1 MFGLLRRIVSLEK
14 EGIDMS
20 FYYVQKQFEKYGK
33 NLINTVEIQIDKG
46 VHVAMIGNNGVEKK
60 TLIEAIKMKYQDE
73 AYLMHQNMSVYEH
86 LTGLD
91 YVMAINPELLQI
103 KQKLKSNY
111 KYIADYSALNG
122 YEFEQ
127 NIITQANQ
135 LNLTERDL
143 EKQIQ
148 YLSGGQQ
155 TRLALLK
162 AFMSNKPLI

>member
-1 MFGLLRRIVSLEK
+1 MISNSGVGKTTLL
-14 EGIDMS
+14 
-20 FYYVQKQFEKYGK
+20 
-33 NLINTVEIQIDKG
+33 
-46 VHVAMIGNNGVEKK
+46 
-60 TLIEAIKMKYQDE
+60 EAIKMTYQDE

-135 LNLTERDL
+135 MNLKIGRASCRER
-143 EKQIQ
+143 E
-148 YLSGGQQ
+148 
-155 TRLALLK
+155 
-162 AFMSNKPLI
+162 